1 MEKIKTEIKWAFLF
15 VLATL
20 LWMVLEKLSGLH
32 DQHIDKQMYLTMLFM
47 IPAIWIYVLA
57 LKDKKR
63 NDYQGEMSYKQ
74 GFISGLIIT
83 VIVTL
88 LSPLTQWITST
99 LITPHYFE
107 NVIAYSLKTGYY
119 KSLAEAQAYFNLK
132 NYMIQSVASAFVLGI
147 ITSAIVAFFIR
158 TKNN

>member
-1 MEKIKTEIKWAFLF
+1 MEKIKTEIKWAFIF

-20 LWMVLEKLSGLH
+20 LWMILEKLSGLH

-63 NDYQGEMSYKQ
+63 NDYQGAMSYKQ